1 MGKIKAANKDYKSFV
16 LTEREFNYLQIL
28 NNGLTFHTWK
38 DKIMSG
44 FLYYV
49 CTNRL
54 GYKETANLIFEL
66 DFEDDKH
73 ELKIRDVPPEA
84 IEQVKQSVDRQS
96 PEE

>member
-1 MGKIKAANKDYKSFV
+1 MGKIKQANNYKSHI

-54 GYKETANLIFEL
+54 GYKEDVNLIFEM

-73 ELKIRDVPPEA
+73 ELKIRNVPNGA
-84 IEQVKQSVDRQS
+84 IERALQKEDR
-96 PEE
+96 PPKTEG